1 MYKNKI
7 NKIGTIKILILD
19 KIVPS
24 INLIVVS
31 EKMIIKIPQ
40 VKVKILNLK

>member
-7 NKIGTIKILILD
+7 NKIGTIKILMLD
-19 KIVPS
+19 NIEPS

-31 EKMIIKIPQ
+31 EKMIIKIPEL
-40 VKVKILNLK
+40 KVKILNLK